1 MYKFQVYLS
10 HPRDDDTVVQEYRDA
25 LKRGELNLGTQ
36 VREYQRPCSVT
47 RFLENSIGGVQF
59 AVLVLFKTELIAS
72 LLDEEWLDIKV
83 CHESKDKKS
92 SNARKS
98 LSCDEYF
105 RRLIKDQHQFEQD
118 SERRLQNQSQIGT
131 EATTK
136 KYA

>member
-36 VREYQRPCSVT
+36 VREYQRPRFVT

-72 LLDEEWLDIKV
+72 LLDEEWLYIKV
-83 CHESKDKKS
+83 CHEPKDK
-92 SNARKS
+92 NRQTLVRA
-98 LSCDEYF
+98 
-105 RRLIKDQHQFEQD
+105 
-118 SERRLQNQSQIGT
+118 
-131 EATTK
+131 
-136 KYA
+136 